1 MLLLK
6 KKNMF
11 SLKYGKQDSTKVRDQ
26 LVELSSFSRNDYG
39 LEMNIVDPNN
49 YIKQLNRIIDK
60 VIKKKKKNRNSE
72 Y

>member
-60 VIKKKKKNRNSE
+60 VYFNFNFYI
-72 Y
+72 

>member
-1 MLLLK
+1 
-6 KKNMF
+6 MF

-60 VIKKKKKNRNSE
+60 WNLKTEMLINSALLGSGK
-72 Y
+72 YI

>member
-6 KKNMF
+6 KKSMF

-39 LEMNIVDPNN
+39 LETNIVDPNN
-49 YIKQLNRIIDK
+49 YIKQLNKIIDN
-60 VIKKKKKNRNSE
+60 VFYYI
-72 Y
+72 YI